1 MHESSTHS
9 DALSE
14 DIGGRGGVNW
24 RKGRKAGGRGVEPAS
39 TVKKRPGVG
48 RGGEVMGVD
57 TRQTMESGRLKRRK
71 PPTPLSRLPQLRG
84 KREGAKGERENHVH
98 FARAKQYGSGG
109 SWERGCDCKKIKRG
123 MGRVKCYLC
132 EYFILLVGPWIF
144 VFSEGES

>member
-1 MHESSTHS
+1 
-9 DALSE
+9 
-14 DIGGRGGVNW
+14 
-24 RKGRKAGGRGVEPAS
+24 
-39 TVKKRPGVG
+39 
-48 RGGEVMGVD
+48 MGVD